1 VAGRIQRLGAEPE
14 VFLVDATR
22 VRERHPVRILNGWE
36 LKVYALLH
44 SRFGEMLLLVVF
56 NVPVADP
63 CFFFDITEVRRL
75 GFLPKNAEI
84 FQIWRNAGLHFTNLF
99 LGST

>member
-1 VAGRIQRLGAEPE
+1 
-14 VFLVDATR
+14 
-22 VRERHPVRILNGWE
+22 
-36 LKVYALLH
+36 
-44 SRFGEMLLLVVF
+44 
-56 NVPVADP
+56 
-63 CFFFDITEVRRL
+63 L